1 MDLICGI
8 LTSHTIH
15 IRYSVSQRLLLI
27 ALHFNQMDDAL
38 KNIYHAYFEGN
49 EKEFVL
55 LLNSVGKYGLKA
67 VDNAVKYLQKT
78 CPTNISVD
86 KIEFLCTRKNY
97 NKIIYLSDYNDE
109 ITANSFNMLNEF
121 NDLLK

>member
-1 MDLICGI
+1 MWKIDISHYTYTLFRKPKALINS
-8 LTSHTIH
+8 T
-15 IRYSVSQRLLLI
+15 
-27 ALHFNQMDDAL
+27 AFNQMDDAL
-38 KNIYHAYFEGN
+38 KNIYHAYFKDN
-49 EKEFVL
+49 EKEFIL

-67 VDNAVKYLQKT
+67 VDNAVKYLQET

-86 KIEFLCTRKNY
+86 KIEFLCTRKND

-109 ITANSFNMLNEF
+109 ITTNSFNMLNEF

>member
-1 MDLICGI
+1 MEKAKMEQKRLPLILSWEEAKTAAI
-8 LTSHTIH
+8 VFL
-15 IRYSVSQRLLLI
+15 
-27 ALHFNQMDDAL
+27 
-38 KNIYHAYFEGN
+38 
-49 EKEFVL
+49 
-55 LLNSVGKYGLKA
+55 
-67 VDNAVKYLQKT
+67 YLQKT

-86 KIEFLCTRKNY
+86 KIEFLCTRKND